1 MVICGYD
8 DQTANDE
15 FLANAHQEE
24 ENEAVIEGEESEE
37 ETTTDE
43 EVVITSTDGMMTKI
57 SKGYDVPDAFKQS
70 LLDCTD
76 PNEMQG
82 MIDNITALLNSET
95 AKLRVV
101 SASKRQSEKLIA
113 KSNEPVKVKGE
124 SVKKKAGKA
133 TYTVVVNY
141 NGKDYEIEL
150 KGRATFKMLREKL
163 CLLYPDVF
171 GSGAKMKQKMTF
183 KVVGKE
189 KSMNASGHTEMLAW
203 GASHNRPLVIRAVDG
218 APPSEAAGAS
228 SSSTAPKTKAKPE
241 KKSKKDDK
249 SDKTDGNE

>member
-1 MVICGYD
+1 MSGGYD

-15 FLANAHQEE
+15 FLANALQEE

-43 EVVITSTDGMMTKI
+43 EVVITLTDGMTKI

-150 KGRATFKMLREKL
+150 KGRATFKMLREKFR
-163 CLLYPDVF
+163 LLYPDVF
-171 GSGAKMKQKMTF
+171 GSDAKMKQKMTF

-189 KSMNASGHTEMLAW
+189 KSMNASGRTEMLAW